1 MMGGVKTRTNTQSNL
16 QNGALLVQNKFATE
30 LQQAV
35 DNPGQA
41 GQSLSQYENVRQI
54 GQGSSGE
61 VYLVRRKSDDTYWV
75 SKQVKLSQMQ
85 ASSMLMIQI
94 RMHQANH

>member
-1 MMGGVKTRTNTQSNL
+1 MKGSVLKRKAMMGGVKTRTNAPNHL
-16 QNGALLVQNKFATE
+16 HNGALMVQNKFTTE

-41 GQSLSQYENVRQI
+41 GQSLSQYENIRQI

-61 VYLVRRKSDDTYWV
+61 VYLVRRKSDNTFWV
-75 SKQVKLSQMQ
+75 SKQVKLSQVQ
-85 ASSMLMIQI
+85 VQ
-94 RMHQANH
+94 